1 MLNQS
6 IYQLRSKAN
15 MTQEQFGN
23 LFGVSRQSVQKWE
36 TGEATPDIEKLIKIC
51 KQFDVSL
58 DSLVLDRDAREVN
71 EIAGNT
77 QIVPQYSKMQL
88 WDFYTSNGG
97 LERDFEQSIEEGLD
111 IEAYR
116 DVFKAVSLL
125 PTGREKEQLA
135 DILFQVILNAKQ
147 RDDFNFTEPN
157 DLNEIK
163 ALRKPYPLPTEYN
176 KTELP
181 QKIRGAWVGRIC
193 GCFLGKKAEG
203 VKTKTFINFL
213 KETNNFPM
221 HRYLLSTDFTK
232 EREEKYSFPTKPAF
246 YADVISSIP
255 SDDDTNY
262 TVLAQI
268 LIEEHG
274 RNFTPLDV
282 ANIWLENQNKNA
294 YCTAERI
301 AYCNFIKGYL
311 PPDSAS
317 YKNPYREWIGA
328 QIRGDYFGYINPGN
342 PELAAEMAYRDACI
356 SHTKNGIYGEM
367 FVAAMLAA
375 AAVTNSMEQIVQAGM
390 AQIPATCRLY
400 KELEKVLADYHAGL
414 DYMDI
419 FAKINKDYKQY
430 EGFVCHTI
438 PNAMIIA
445 AALLCGRGD
454 YAKSIC
460 LAVQV
465 GYDTDCNGATV
476 GSVVGLAQGINA
488 IPEYWKKPTHNT
500 LQTTIFKVGNVN
512 INEVAEKTL
521 KHIKY

>member
-1 MLNQS
+1 MS
-6 IYQLRSKAN
+6 
-15 MTQEQFGN
+15 QEQFAN

-36 TGEATPDIEKLIKIC
+36 TGESTPDIEKLVKIC

-77 QIVPQYSKMQL
+77 QIVPQYNKMQM

-97 LERDFEQSIEEGLD
+97 LSREFEQCVEEGLD

-116 DVFKAVSLL
+116 DVFKAVSML
-125 PTGREKEQLA
+125 PTSEEKEQLA
-135 DILFQVILNAKQ
+135 DILFHIILNTKQ
-147 RDDFNFTEPN
+147 RSNFSFTEPN

-163 ALRKPYPLPTEYN
+163 ALRRPYPLPNVYN

-181 QKIRGAWVGRIC
+181 QKIKGAWVGRIC

-203 VKTKTFINFL
+203 VKTQTFIDFL

-232 EREEKYSFPTKPAF
+232 EREEKYNFPTKQAY
-246 YADVISSIP
+246 YADIIESIP

-274 RNFTPLDV
+274 RDFTPLDV

-294 YCTAERI
+294 YCTAERV

-317 YKNPYREWIGA
+317 HKNPYREWIGA

-375 AAVTNSMEQIVQAGM
+375 AAVTNNMEQIVLAGM
-390 AQIPATCRLY
+390 AQIPATSRLY
-400 KELEKVLADYHAGL
+400 KELEKVLADYRAGL

-430 EGFVCHTI
+430 EGFACHTI
-438 PNAMIIA
+438 PNAMIVA

-488 IPEYWKKPTHNT
+488 IPEYWQQPTHNT

-521 KHIKY
+521 KHIEY